1 MIVESVAK
9 HSYAG
14 WGTLVF
20 FDTEEENIWPGLVGT
35 IPKLHPQ
42 WKISHELKPISY
54 ERETYNPIPVSLR
67 VVRKEKTVLTID
79 FPFPNMR
86 MKVALRDVA
95 PIVCPAPS
103 LGEWSKIEITHER
116 NEQEGNYIL
125 ALSVEDQEVGR
136 VQVDSQVLSKLTDV
150 KIFLGKKQGAWADS
164 QHGCV
169 KGLIVLDKS

>member
-1 MIVESVAK
+1 M
-9 HSYAG
+9 
-14 WGTLVF
+14 
-20 FDTEEENIWPGLVGT
+20 GT

-42 WKISHELKPISY
+42 WKISHEFKPLTY

-67 VVRKEKTVLTID
+67 VVRKEKTVLKID
-79 FPFPNMR
+79 FSFPNMR
-86 MKVALRDVA
+86 IRVAVRDVA
-95 PIVCPAPS
+95 PIVCPALL

-136 VQVDSQVLSKLTDV
+136 VQVDSQVLMKLSDIKV
-150 KIFLGKKQGAWADS
+150 FLGEKQEDWAGS

-169 KGLIVLDKS
+169 KGLVVLDKP